1 MGGNGVRSTK
11 HKNFISDTLK
21 KKNKKTKPKQ
31 TIKIVAQ
38 FYRHEM
44 VKKYINTM

>member
-21 KKNKKTKPKQ
+21 KKNQKNQ
-31 TIKIVAQ
+31 TQTNNKNCSTVLQ
-38 FYRHEM
+38 
-44 VKKYINTM
+44 T